1 MLKQLIAQ
9 NKGTI
14 LETNIRNGKDYDTVY
29 VSLPYKKNANELYN
43 SCRLRHMLAYAST
56 PYRHNTYVGLQ
67 LHVKKGIL

>member
-14 LETNIRNGKDYDTVY
+14 LETNIRNDKDYDTVY
-29 VSLPYKKNANELYN
+29 VSLPYKKYTSELYN
-43 SCRLRHMLAYAST
+43 SCHARHMLAYAST
-56 PYRHNTYVGLQ
+56 PYRHNTYFGLQ